1 MNLLGLNKATYKWW
15 NFPVNAIS
23 LKSLLVS
30 GVDYKTVS
38 MELQIS
44 LEVVECYL
52 WLKMLFESK
61 KFIKLDLVA
70 KFCCCVVGI

>member
-1 MNLLGLNKATYKWW
+1 MNGETST
-15 NFPVNAIS
+15 VNAIS
-23 LKSLLVS
+23 LKSLLVP

-44 LEVVECYL
+44 MEVVECYL

-70 KFCCCVVGI
+70 KFCCCIVGI

>member
-1 MNLLGLNKATYKWW
+1 MILLRLNKVAINGETST
-15 NFPVNAIS
+15 VNAIS

-38 MELQIS
+38 MESQIS

-52 WLKMLFESK
+52 
-61 KFIKLDLVA
+61 
-70 KFCCCVVGI
+70 